1 MKRYTILIAMIG
13 TFSQTVKVAENR
25 GEAIKKAL
33 EDLWEG
39 EAEKIVGITITE
51 EIQQNI
57 KQA

>member
-1 MKRYTILIAMIG
+1 MKRYTILIAMMG

-33 EDLWEG
+33 EEMWEG

-51 EIQQNI
+51 EIE
-57 KQA
+57 QA